1 MFGAGLAC
9 NYIIYDCNVQR
20 LLFINSN
27 GKCRI
32 WGKIPCKVWTSTF
45 TTLNRSL
52 GNHCLFCR
60 LAIHILCKAI
70 RTIICFQR
78 SRLHSQLKEFKEN
91 ESIFIED
98 LNQHWQVLVGSGCHV
113 QIQLHYVTE
122 YGEHKHN
129 LLLTAGWWVPIL
141 LHLSA
146 PWSLAWNLLF
156 LGLSDPCNWF
166 AWVSLGII
174 TGGVLLDIF
183 TIPQKL
189 VLPSAGP
196 YLFSSNMCVSQ
207 HLSPFL
213 QTEFDSKH
221 LDQLSILIFLVPTNA
236 DVRRSSFTRWM
247 DNFNAMNLS
256 PFNPTVSHF
265 WLSQQILIWER
276 FSFTRWM
283 DIFTA
288 MNLPPFHHLHTE
300 ANHINS
306 ICLNS

>member
-1 MFGAGLAC
+1 MVSNVVQQLALGMLGAGMAC
-9 NYIIYDCNVQR
+9 NYISYDCYVQR
-20 LLFINSN
+20 SQFINSN

-70 RTIICFQR
+70 HTIICFQR

-122 YGEHKHN
+122 YGEQKHN

-141 LHLSA
+141 SHLSA

-166 AWVSLGII
+166 AWVSFGII

-196 YLFSSNMCVSQ
+196 YLFSSNMCASQ

-221 LDQLSILIFLVPTNA
+221 LDQLSIL
-236 DVRRSSFTRWM
+236 
-247 DNFNAMNLS
+247 NFFG
-256 PFNPTVSHF
+256 PYKC
-265 WLSQQILIWER
+265 WCEKILI
-276 FSFTRWM
+276 
-283 DIFTA
+283 
-288 MNLPPFHHLHTE
+288 H
-300 ANHINS
+300 
-306 ICLNS
+306 